1 MTLNVISQIMD
12 SLKSNI
18 TMNNAKMCITPIVQ
32 IQIFAC
38 LHECNSS
45 NYILNELHIKAAK
58 MYKLEMQHN
67 TLLPIQ
73 SIIGLV
79 GVDLPLDNSREPI
92 ERDKLISRTLILVDS
107 GLYLIYFS

>member
-1 MTLNVISQIMD
+1 MTLNVKSQIMD

-18 TMNNAKMCITPIVQ
+18 TLNNAKMCITPIVQ

-45 NYILNELHIKAAK
+45 NYKLNELHTKAAK
-58 MYKLEMQHN
+58 MYKLKMQHN
-67 TLLPIQ
+67 TLLP

-79 GVDLPLDNSREPI
+79 VVDLPLDNSREPI
-92 ERDKLISRTLILVDS
+92 ESDKLISKTFILVNY
-107 GLYLIYFS
+107 GLHLIYFS